1 MDVPA
6 APAAPADPGA
16 GRRWPVIRA
25 VAIAAVILIGLVD
38 GCPLP
43 QPNQTAAWAK
53 GPISEVRK
61 ARSQV
66 LEPFRFI
73 REGLEIYQRWTLFRG
88 SSRKRFRVWIEG
100 RTADGVW
107 HVLYRADDSEHTWDS
122 EVLEYRRIR
131 GSYNPYGQRTRGSYE
146 YFTPW
151 MLDRV
156 LTRRP
161 EMVEARLRLE
171 KIRIQ
176 PRGGFVPTGEF
187 MFEKTRLRGDT

>member
-1 MDVPA
+1 MDVPP
-6 APAAPADPGA
+6 APAAPAEPGA
-16 GRRWPVIRA
+16 RRRWPVIRA
-25 VAIAAVILIGLVD
+25 AAIAAVIAIGLVD

-43 QPNQTAAWAK
+43 NAKQTAAWAK
-53 GPISEVRK
+53 APIEEVRK
-61 ARSQV
+61 ARSTV
-66 LEPFRFI
+66 MKPFQPV

-88 SSRKRFRVWIEG
+88 SSRKRFRVWVEG

-107 HVLYRADDSEHTWDS
+107 HILYRADDDEHTWDS
-122 EVLEYRRIR
+122 DVLEYRRIR
-131 GSYNPYGQRTRGSYE
+131 GSYNPYGQRTRASYE

-156 LTRRP
+156 LALRP

-187 MFEKTRLRGDT
+187 LFEKTRTRGAP